1 MVASVSTCM
10 LTRVFMLMQCSDIVM
25 ELMDGGDLLQYI
37 LDNEGL
43 TEYHTQQIAYQISD
57 ALAVSDCT
65 NPFQQGEAHA

>member
-1 MVASVSTCM
+1 
-10 LTRVFMLMQCSDIVM
+10 MQCLDIVM

-57 ALAVSDCT
+57 ALAVSDYT
-65 NPFQQGEAHA
+65 NHFSKVKLTHDHRCSTFTQ